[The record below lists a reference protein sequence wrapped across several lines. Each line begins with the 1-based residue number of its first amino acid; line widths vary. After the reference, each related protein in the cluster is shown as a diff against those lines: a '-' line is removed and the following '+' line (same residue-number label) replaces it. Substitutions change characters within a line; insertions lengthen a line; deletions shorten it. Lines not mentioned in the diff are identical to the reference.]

1 MCGIVGYVGNKNA
14 QDFLISGLK
23 RMEYRG
29 YDSAGI
35 VTLAADGTP
44 TLLRA
49 KGKIANL
56 EEKLAQNKRDDQIGI
71 GHTRWAT
78 HGEPSETNAHP
89 HLAGKIYL
97 VHNGII
103 ENYKDL
109 REQLGEYQFKSETD
123 TEVLAALIDSF
134 YQNGKYPLS
143 NAVVQALKLVKG
155 TYGLAAV
162 SVLEPDKIVVARS
175 GSPLV
180 IGVGHDETLVASDA
194 SALVGHTRQAIY
206 LNDGE
211 VAMVTARSIEIKTLN
226 AEPVSPRVEEIE
238 TNLAAIQKG
247 GYEHFLLK
255 EIMEQPESLA
265 ETLRGRVS
273 AARDTVRLG
282 GPGLSEA
289 ELRRIRHLIIVG
301 CGTAYHAG
309 LMAGYYI
316 EQFTPELTVEVV
328 VASEYRYRNA
338 YIPRDAVAL
347 IVSQSGETAD
357 TLACLR
363 EIKKQGIKTIGIVNA
378 IGSTI
383 AREVD
388 GGTYVHVGPE
398 ISVASTKAFTSQ
410 VVAMVMFGLTV
421 AQAKGVKPGVLR
433 PYIEEIAALPE
444 AIRGVL
450 GKAGTSGVDSSSD
463 VFGAD
468 SGTAV
473 ESSAG
478 SASDFDLASGG
489 ILSQVREIAQRY
501 ASYEHAIYLGRDTA
515 YPCAMEG
522 ALKLKEI
529 SYVDANAYAFG
540 ELKHG
545 PLALVDD
552 RFFEVAFLPR
562 GPLYSKAVSNLQ
574 EVLARGG
581 HVVVVTNVTDFDL
594 PVDDVILVPDL
605 VDDDTNAINTDDTDG
620 ASQATTLSTSG
631 PATNSKSAT
640 KIELFAPL
648 LMNLV
653 SQLLAYY
660 ITVAKGF
667 NVDQPRNL
675 AKSVTVE

>member
-1 MCGIVGYVGNKNA
+1 MCGIVGYVGKNAA

-23 RMEYRG
+23 RLEYRG

-35 VTLAADGTP
+35 VTLSESGDA

-56 EEKLAQNKRDDQIGI
+56 EDKLSNNKRNDKIGI

-78 HGEPSETNAHP
+78 HGEPSEANAHP
-89 HLAGKIYL
+89 HQAGKIFL

-103 ENYKDL
+103 ENYKEL
-109 REQLGEYQFKSETD
+109 KEHLTEHEFKSQTD
-123 TEVLAALIDSF
+123 TEVLAALVNSF
-134 YQNGKYPLS
+134 YKDGKYPLV
-143 NAVVQALKLVKG
+143 NAVVQALKLAKG
-155 TYGLAAV
+155 TYGIAV
-162 SVLEPDKIVVARS
+162 VTTDNPNEIVVARS

-180 IGVGHDETLVASDA
+180 IGVGHGETMLASDA
-194 SALVGHTRQAIY
+194 AALVGHTKQAIY

-211 VAMVTARSIEIKTLN
+211 VAVITRDNVVIKTLN
-226 AEPVSPRVEEIE
+226 AEPVSAKVEEIE

-265 ETLRGRVS
+265 ETLRGRINEKEGM
-273 AARDTVRLG
+273 VRLG
-282 GPGLSEA
+282 GPGLSQEQ
-289 ELRRIRHLIIVG
+289 LRKVKHLVIVG

-316 EQFTPELTVEVV
+316 EQFTPEITVESVI
-328 VASEYRYRNA
+328 ASEYRYKNA
-338 YIPRDAVAL
+338 YIPKDSVAL

-363 EIKKQGIKTIGIVNA
+363 EIKKQGIPTIGIVNA

-410 VVAMVMFGLTV
+410 VVAMVMFGLTI
-421 AQAKGVKPGVLR
+421 AQAKGARSGVLK
-433 PYIEEIAALPE
+433 PYIDELIKLPA
-444 AIRGVL
+444 AIRETL
-450 GKAGTSGVDSSSD
+450 DETSEV
-463 VFGAD
+463 
-468 SGTAV
+468 
-473 ESSAG
+473 
-478 SASDFDLASGG
+478 
-489 ILSQVREIAQRY
+489 VRKIAQKY
-501 ASYEHAIYLGRDTA
+501 ASLEHAIYLGRDTA
-515 YPCAMEG
+515 YPAAMEG

-545 PLALVDD
+545 PLALVDE
-552 RFFEVAFLPR
+552 RFFEVALLPK
-562 GPLYSKAVSNLQ
+562 GELFDKAISNLQ

-581 HVVVVTNVTDFDL
+581 QVIAITNVRDFEM
-594 PVDDVILVPDL
+594 PVRDVIVIK
-605 VDDDTNAINTDDTDG
+605 DTI
-620 ASQATTLSTSG
+620 
-631 PATNSKSAT
+631 KH
-640 KIELFAPL
+640 FAPL

-653 SQLLAYY
+653 MQLIAYY
-660 ITVAKGF
+660 VTVAKGYD
-667 NVDQPRNL
+667 VDQPRNL

>member
-1 MCGIVGYVGNKNA
+1 MCGIVGYVGEKNA
-14 QDFLISGLK
+14 QDFLVSGLK
-23 RMEYRG
+23 RLEYRG

-35 VTLAADGTP
+35 VTIKDTGGEKGEA
-44 TLLRA
+44 TLIRA
-49 KGKIANL
+49 KGKISNL
-56 EEKLAQNKRDDQIGI
+56 EEKLAKNKREDKIGI

-89 HLAGKIYL
+89 HQAGYIYL

-103 ENYKDL
+103 ENYKEL
-109 REQLGEYQFKSETD
+109 KEHLTEHEFKSETD
-123 TEVLAALIDSF
+123 SEVLAALINSF
-134 YQNGKYPLS
+134 YKDGKYSLTD
-143 NAVVQALKLVKG
+143 AVVQALKLAKG
-155 TYGLAAV
+155 TYGIAVV
-162 SVLEPDKIVVARS
+162 SVLNPAEIVVARS

-180 IGVGHDETLVASDA
+180 IGVGHDETLIASDA
-194 SALVGHTRQAIY
+194 SALVGHTKRAIY

-211 VAMVTARSIEIKTLN
+211 VATVTRNSIEIKTLN
-226 AEPVSPRVEEIE
+226 AEPVSAKVEEIE

-255 EIMEQPESLA
+255 EIMEQPNSLA
-265 ETLRGRVS
+265 ETLRGRVNVAEGS
-273 AARDTVRLG
+273 VRLG
-282 GPGLSEA
+282 GPGLTET
-289 ELRRIRHLIIVG
+289 ELRNIRHLLIVG

-309 LMAGYYI
+309 LLAGYYI
-316 EQFTPELTVEVV
+316 EQFTPEITVETVI
-328 VASEYRYRNA
+328 ASEYRYRQA
-338 YIPRDAVAL
+338 YIPRDSVAL

-363 EIKKQGIKTIGIVNA
+363 EIKKQGIRTIGIVNA

-410 VVAMVMFGLTV
+410 AVAMVMFGLTI
-421 AQAKGVKPGVLR
+421 AQAKGVKSSILR
-433 PYIEEIAALPE
+433 LYVNEIAKLPE
-444 AIRGVL
+444 AISATL
-450 GKAGTSGVDSSSD
+450 KE
-463 VFGAD
+463 
-468 SGTAV
+468 V
-473 ESSAG
+473 EEP
-478 SASDFDLASGG
+478 
-489 ILSQVREIAQRY
+489 VKEIAEKY
-501 ASYEHAIYLGRDTA
+501 CKYEHAIYLGRDTA
-515 YPCAMEG
+515 YPTAMEG

-552 RFFEVAFLPR
+552 RFFELALVPK
-562 GPLYSKAVSNLQ
+562 GELYDKVVSNIQ

-581 HVVVVTNVTDFDL
+581 HIVAVTNNLGFDL
-594 PVDDVILVPDL
+594 DVENVVKI
-605 VDDDTNAINTDDTDG
+605 TTD
-620 ASQATTLSTSG
+620 
-631 PATNSKSAT
+631 
-640 KIELFAPL
+640 IEIFAPI

-653 SQLLAYY
+653 SQLFAYY
-660 ITVAKGF
+660 MTTAKGL

>member
-1 MCGIVGYVGNKNA
+1 MCGIVGYVGGKKA

-23 RMEYRG
+23 RLEYRG

-35 VTLAADGTP
+35 VTLDEKGGA

-49 KGKIANL
+49 KGKIINL
-56 EEKLAQNKRDDQIGI
+56 EKKLAENNRNDGIGI

-78 HGEPSETNAHP
+78 HGEPSEKNAHP
-89 HLAGKIYL
+89 HRAGEIYL

-103 ENYKDL
+103 ENYKEL
-109 REQLGEYQFKSETD
+109 KEHLPEHQFESETD

-134 YQNGKYPLS
+134 YKGGEYPLV

-155 TYGLAAV
+155 TYGIAV
-162 SVLEPDKIVVARS
+162 VSTKNPEEIVVARS

-180 IGVGHDETLVASDA
+180 IGIGHGETLVASDA
-194 SALVGHTRQAIY
+194 SALVGHTKQAIY

-211 VAMVTARSIEIKTLN
+211 VALVKKDSVEIKTLD
-226 AEPVSPRVEEIE
+226 AEPVSAKVEEIE

-255 EIMEQPESLA
+255 EIMEQPTSLA
-265 ETLRGRVS
+265 ETLRGRVNIE
-273 AARDTVRLG
+273 DGTVRLG
-282 GPGLSEA
+282 GPGMSMA
-289 ELRRIRHLIIVG
+289 ELRAVKHLVIVG

-309 LMAGYYI
+309 LLAGYYI
-316 EQFTPELTVEVV
+316 EQFTPEITVETVI
-328 VASEYRYRNA
+328 ASEYRYRNS
-338 YIPRDAVAL
+338 YIPKDSVAL

-363 EIKKQGIKTIGIVNA
+363 EIKKQGIRTVGIVNA

-410 VVAMVMFGLTV
+410 VMAMVMFGLTI
-421 AQAKGVKPGVLR
+421 AQAKGVRTGILKS
-433 PYIEEIAALPE
+433 YINEIAKMPE
-444 AIRGVL
+444 AIHETIEAMKEEV
-450 GKAGTSGVDSSSD
+450 A
-463 VFGAD
+463 
-468 SGTAV
+468 AV
-473 ESSAG
+473 AT
-478 SASDFDLASGG
+478 D
-489 ILSQVREIAQRY
+489 Y
-501 ASYEHAIYLGRDTA
+501 KKYEHAIFLGRDTA
-515 YPCAMEG
+515 YPVAMEG

-545 PLALVDD
+545 PLALIDD
-552 RFFEVAFLPR
+552 RFFEFALVP
-562 GPLYSKAVSNLQ
+562 GGELYDKAVSNVQ

-581 HVVVVTNVTDFDL
+581 HMIIVTDVKEFDL
-594 PVDDVILVPDL
+594 PVEKVILVPKL
-605 VDDDTNAINTDDTDG
+605 M
-620 ASQATTLSTSG
+620 
-631 PATNSKSAT
+631 
-640 KIELFAPL
+640 EHFAPV

-653 SQLLAYY
+653 SQLFAYY
-660 ITVAKGF
+660 MAVARGN

>member
-1 MCGIVGYVGNKNA
+1 MCGIVGYVGNKKA

-23 RMEYRG
+23 RLEYRG

-35 VTLAADGTP
+35 VTLDDAGKA
-44 TLLRA
+44 TLLKA
-49 KGKIANL
+49 KGKISNL
-56 EEKLAQNKRDDQIGI
+56 EEKLANNRREDMIGI

-78 HGEPSETNAHP
+78 HGEPSEVNAHP
-89 HLAGKIYL
+89 HKAGPIYL

-103 ENYKDL
+103 ENYKEL
-109 REQLGEYQFKSETD
+109 KEHLMEHEFKSETD
-123 TEVLAALIDSF
+123 TEVLAALVNSF
-134 YQNGKYPLS
+134 YKDGEYPLM

-155 TYGLAAV
+155 TYGIAV
-162 SVLEPDKIVVARS
+162 LSELEPGEIVVARS

-180 IGVGHDETLVASDA
+180 IGVGTDETLIASDA
-194 SALVGHTRQAIY
+194 SALVGHTKRAIY

-211 VAMVTARSIEIKTLN
+211 VARITGSSIEIKTLDS
-226 AEPVSPRVEEIE
+226 EPVSAKVEEIE

-255 EIMEQPESLA
+255 EIMEQPKSLA
-265 ETLRGRVS
+265 ETLRGRV
-273 AARDTVRLG
+273 DLGQGIVHLG
-282 GPGLSEA
+282 GPGLTEA
-289 ELRRIRHLIIVG
+289 ELRGIKHLIIVG

-309 LMAGYYI
+309 MLASYYI
-316 EQFTPELTVEVV
+316 EQFTPEITVETVI
-328 VASEYRYRNA
+328 ASEYRYRQA
-338 YIPRDAVAL
+338 YIPENSVAI

-363 EIKKQGIKTIGIVNA
+363 EIKKQGVKTIGIVNA

-410 VVAMVMFGLTV
+410 VIAMVMFGLTI
-421 AQAKGVKPGVLR
+421 AQAKGVKRNILK
-433 PYIEEIAALPE
+433 PYIEEIAKMPE
-444 AIRGVL
+444 IIDETL
-450 GKAGTSGVDSSSD
+450 Q
-463 VFGAD
+463 
-468 SGTAV
+468 
-473 ESSAG
+473 SANKKV
-478 SASDFDLASGG
+478 
-489 ILSQVREIAQRY
+489 QEISKKY
-501 ASYEHAIYLGRDTA
+501 KNYEHAIYLGRDTA
-515 YPCAMEG
+515 YPAAMEG

-552 RFFEVAFLPR
+552 RFFEVALMPE
-562 GPLYSKAVSNLQ
+562 GTLYDKAVSNVQ

-581 HVVVVTNVTDFDL
+581 HMVVVTNVSDFAL
-594 PVDDVILVPDL
+594 PVEDVIMVPD
-605 VDDDTNAINTDDTDG
+605 
-620 ASQATTLSTSG
+620 TL
-631 PATNSKSAT
+631 
-640 KIELFAPL
+640 KIFAPI

-653 SQLLAYY
+653 MQLFAYY
-660 ITVAKGF
+660 MTVAKGY

>member
-1 MCGIVGYVGNKNA
+1 MCGIVGYVGNKKA

-23 RMEYRG
+23 RLEYRG

-35 VTLAADGTP
+35 VTLDDSGKA
-44 TLLRA
+44 TLLKA
-49 KGKIANL
+49 KGKISNL
-56 EEKLAQNKRDDQIGI
+56 EEKLANNRREDRIGI

-78 HGEPSETNAHP
+78 HGEPSEVNAHP
-89 HLAGKIYL
+89 HKAGSIYL

-103 ENYKDL
+103 ENYKEL
-109 REQLGEYQFKSETD
+109 KEHLMEHEFKSETD
-123 TEVLAALIDSF
+123 TEVLAALVNSF
-134 YQNGKYPLS
+134 YKDGEYPLM

-155 TYGLAAV
+155 TYGIAV
-162 SVLEPDKIVVARS
+162 LSEKEPGEIVVARS

-180 IGVGHDETLVASDA
+180 IGVGTDETLIASDA
-194 SALVGHTRQAIY
+194 SALVGHTKRAIY

-211 VAMVTARSIEIKTLN
+211 VARITGSSIEIKTLDS
-226 AEPVSPRVEEIE
+226 EPVSAKVEEIE

-255 EIMEQPESLA
+255 EIMEQPKSLA
-265 ETLRGRVS
+265 ETLRGRV
-273 AARDTVRLG
+273 DLGQGIVHLG
-282 GPGLSEA
+282 GPGLTEA
-289 ELRRIRHLIIVG
+289 ELRGIKHLIIVG

-309 LMAGYYI
+309 MLASYYI
-316 EQFTPELTVEVV
+316 EQFTPEITIETVI
-328 VASEYRYRNA
+328 ASEYRYRQA
-338 YIPRDAVAL
+338 YIPENSVAI

-363 EIKKQGIKTIGIVNA
+363 EIKKQGVKTIGIVNA

-410 VVAMVMFGLTV
+410 VIAMVMFGLTI
-421 AQAKGVKPGVLR
+421 AQAKGVKHNILK
-433 PYIEEIAALPE
+433 PYVEEIAKMPE
-444 AIRGVL
+444 IIDETL
-450 GKAGTSGVDSSSD
+450 Q
-463 VFGAD
+463 
-468 SGTAV
+468 
-473 ESSAG
+473 SANKKV
-478 SASDFDLASGG
+478 
-489 ILSQVREIAQRY
+489 QEISKKY
-501 ASYEHAIYLGRDTA
+501 KNYEHAIYLGRDTA
-515 YPCAMEG
+515 YPAAMEG

-552 RFFEVAFLPR
+552 RFFEVALMPE
-562 GPLYSKAVSNLQ
+562 GALYDKAVSNVQ

-581 HVVVVTNVTDFDL
+581 HMVVVTNVSDFAL
-594 PVDDVILVPDL
+594 PVENVITVPD
-605 VDDDTNAINTDDTDG
+605 
-620 ASQATTLSTSG
+620 TL
-631 PATNSKSAT
+631 
-640 KIELFAPL
+640 KIFAPI

-653 SQLLAYY
+653 MQLFAYY
-660 ITVAKGF
+660 MTVAKGY

>member
-14 QDFLISGLK
+14 QGFLISGLK
-23 RMEYRG
+23 RLEYRG

-35 VTLAADGTP
+35 VTLDDEGKA

-49 KGKIANL
+49 KGKIVNL
-56 EEKLAQNKRDDQIGI
+56 EEKLAKNKREDKIGI

-78 HGEPSETNAHP
+78 HGEPSEVNAHP
-89 HLAGKIYL
+89 HQAGSIYL

-103 ENYKDL
+103 ENYKEL
-109 REQLGEYQFKSETD
+109 KEHLKEHEFKSETD
-123 TEVLAALIDSF
+123 TEVLAALINSF
-134 YQNGKYPLS
+134 YKDGKYPLA

-155 TYGLAAV
+155 TYGIAV
-162 SVLEPDKIVVARS
+162 VSENNPHEIVVARS

-180 IGVGHDETLVASDA
+180 IGVGNNETLIASDA
-194 SALVGHTRQAIY
+194 SALVGHTKKAIY

-211 VAMVTARSIEIKTLN
+211 VAVVTKDSIEIRTLN
-226 AEPVSPRVEEIE
+226 AEPVSARVEEIE

-255 EIMEQPESLA
+255 EIMEQPNSLA
-265 ETLRGRVS
+265 ETLRGRVNLEEG
-273 AARDTVRLG
+273 TVRLG
-282 GPGLSEA
+282 GPGLTES
-289 ELRRIRHLIIVG
+289 ELRKIKHLVIVG

-309 LMAGYYI
+309 LLASYYI
-316 EQFTPELTVEVV
+316 EQFTPELTIETVI
-328 VASEYRYRNA
+328 ASEYRYRDA
-338 YIPRDAVAL
+338 YIPEDSVAL

-363 EIKKQGIKTIGIVNA
+363 EIKKKGTKTIGIVNA

-410 VVAMVMFGLTV
+410 VIAMVMFGLTI
-421 AQAKGVKPGVLR
+421 AQAKGVKNSILR
-433 PYIEEIAALPE
+433 PYVQEIAKLPE
-444 AIRGVL
+444 EVGKVLNDQKDAIEAMAKTYVG
-450 GKAGTSGVDSSSD
+450 
-463 VFGAD
+463 
-468 SGTAV
+468 
-473 ESSAG
+473 
-478 SASDFDLASGG
+478 
-489 ILSQVREIAQRY
+489 
-501 ASYEHAIYLGRDTA
+501 YEHAIYLGRDTA
-515 YPCAMEG
+515 YPAAMEG
-522 ALKLKEI
+522 TLKLKEI

-545 PLALVDD
+545 PLALIDD
-552 RFFEVAFLPR
+552 RFFEIALLPA
-562 GPLYSKAVSNLQ
+562 GELFDKAVSNVQ

-581 HVVVVTNVTDFDL
+581 HIIAVTNVEGLDL
-594 PVDDVILVPDL
+594 PVENVVKI
-605 VDDDTNAINTDDTDG
+605 
-620 ASQATTLSTSG
+620 TTSLKKFT
-631 PATNSKSAT
+631 
-640 KIELFAPL
+640 PL

-653 SQLLAYY
+653 SQLFAYY
-660 ITVAKGF
+660 VTVAKGL